1 MKEVHMDKKLKEL
14 SERKLKIT
22 LVLVMLFIITGIK
35 NIAVAFSNGDSY
47 VGIQLTYGIRWFC
60 LIGGSIMTIISL
72 VVLIASL
79 KEFFDNHKKEGE
91 K

>member
-22 LVLVMLFIITGIK
+22 LIMVILFVMTGIK
-35 NIAVAFSNGDSY
+35 NITVAFSNGDSY
-47 VGIQLTYGIRWFC
+47 VGIQLTDFRWFC
-60 LIGGSIMTIISL
+60 LIGGSIMVVISL

-79 KEFFDNHKKEGE
+79 KEFFDNRKEN